1 MKNKIAKS
9 LGAVT
14 HTHTHTCNL
23 VNKELNRL
31 KIDQQNNLY
40 LKMA

>member
-9 LGAVT
+9 LGAV
-14 HTHTHTCNL
+14 THTCNL